1 MKDDR
6 RSFLK
11 KLVLGSAAAVAVSA
25 ARPGKAAARGRKTG
39 DGEILYR
46 ETPAFREYYRS
57 LKS

>member
-1 MKDDR
+1 MRDDR

-25 ARPGKAAARGRKTG
+25 VRPGKASARKQKTA